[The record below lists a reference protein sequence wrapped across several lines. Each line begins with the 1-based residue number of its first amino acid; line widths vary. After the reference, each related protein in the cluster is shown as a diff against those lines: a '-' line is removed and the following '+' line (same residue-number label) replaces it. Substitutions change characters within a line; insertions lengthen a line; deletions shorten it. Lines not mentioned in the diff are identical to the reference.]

1 MDDEYDLEMS
11 PLCQDVEDEGQ
22 RVRVE
27 IYRGSDSDWLLE
39 AVDEFG
45 TSTVWDEQFPTD
57 EAALEELRSTIRDE
71 GIGVLIGEPSPGY
84 SHEADSPAPTPARL
98 AEPGHAPEPLIS
110 AELMERT
117 WLRVGG
123 QSPEQIP
130 RMQKAHAR
138 AQKPLA
144 AFVYSMEPEL
154 EEDVAGVLFYAFHV
168 VLEAFRQAEPRP
180 KRVSRRR
187 VEEQLAAI
195 EFTGLPLSSTNEDFE
210 TSEPHVLRYVT
221 EALAEEDDPLLTVE
235 EFQSCLETLWVVI
248 ECLHAAC
255 RRR

>member
-1 MDDEYDLEMS
+1 M
-11 PLCQDVEDEGQ
+11 
-22 RVRVE
+22 
-27 IYRGSDSDWLLE
+27 
-39 AVDEFG
+39 
-45 TSTVWDEQFPTD
+45 
-57 EAALEELRSTIRDE
+57 
-71 GIGVLIGEPSPGY
+71 
-84 SHEADSPAPTPARL
+84 
-98 AEPGHAPEPLIS
+98 
-110 AELMERT
+110 
-117 WLRVGG
+117 
-123 QSPEQIP
+123 
-130 RMQKAHAR
+130 
-138 AQKPLA
+138 
-144 AFVYSMEPEL
+144 
-154 EEDVAGVLFYAFHV
+154 LFYVFHV

-255 RRR
+255 RRRYRPCRRRARGRHRHPGRFHGPWGRAGR